1 MPNPIQTIRK
11 AIYITS
17 VVAHSGK
24 KVLRLIVPIV
34 STVVTVIQ
42 EIKRK
47 N

>member
-1 MPNPIQTIRK
+1 MPNPISQIRH
-11 AIYITS
+11 AVHVIS